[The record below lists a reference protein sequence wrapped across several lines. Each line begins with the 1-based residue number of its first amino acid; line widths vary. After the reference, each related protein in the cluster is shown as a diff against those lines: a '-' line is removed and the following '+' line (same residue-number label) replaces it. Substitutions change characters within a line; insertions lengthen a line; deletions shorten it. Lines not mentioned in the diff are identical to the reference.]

1 MENNYYDDV
10 MNNIQNLIA
19 EQKWKDALFLIQAEL
34 NVPYVPTEIEAKLEQ
49 FLVEVQSHL
58 TDEEK
63 TFVLTDEQF
72 VEDINSDNKNDR
84 IKALMMLEKMNAAQ
98 FIPAFTTMLQDEA
111 VANDEKTLL
120 VIQLHNQKINHEFSI
135 TKFGKTMTLNPSTFA
150 LEATAHIF
158 NEVIFIFN
166 KIYDAKDVTIQN
178 HFAELVM
185 ILIND
190 YIPFPVPFGPWEI
203 AISTLQVVSD
213 LFGKGFNKLTYINDY
228 ELDGAM
234 IDEIIAYHQQ
244 LIQN

>member
-1 MENNYYDDV
+1 MSNDK
-10 MNNIQNLIA
+10 A
-19 EQKWKDALFLIQAEL
+19 RAG
-34 NVPYVPTEIEAKLEQ
+34 PYQQHASLTYPRRTPPHSATQHQLLSPNESGYLASIEPIL
-49 FLVEVQSHL
+49 S
-58 TDEEK
+58 
-63 TFVLTDEQF
+63 
-72 VEDINSDNKNDR
+72 
-84 IKALMMLEKMNAAQ
+84 
-98 FIPAFTTMLQDEA
+98 PY
-111 VANDEKTLL
+111 
-120 VIQLHNQKINHEFSI
+120 
-135 TKFGKTMTLNPSTFA
+135 
-150 LEATAHIF
+150 IF

-190 YIPFPVPFGPWEI
+190 YIPFPVPFGPWEM

-213 LFGKGFNKLTYINDY
+213 LFGKEFNKLTYINDY